1 MYTIIKNV
9 ITLGNYVLSDMTQ
22 KINTLW
28 ITGELTD
35 EQHDELI
42 QLMYQNLNP
51 STEAPELSER
61 LSRVENRV
69 TTLEEA
75 VKELQQSGG
84 ETPEPE
90 PGTVVIPEWEPW
102 DGVSDKYQYGAVVQH
117 NSKYYLDTLQNMQ
130 NTWEPGTFGVDEHIW
145 KEITKEE
152 AEALLA
158 EQESPEE
165 EEPEQ
170 TE

>member
-1 MYTIIKNV
+1 MYEVFKNV
-9 ITLGNYVLSDMTQ
+9 ILSKNYKLTDMLN
-22 KINTLW
+22 KIDTIW
-28 ITGELTD
+28 VRGQITD

-42 QLMYQNLNP
+42 QLTYANLNP
-51 STEAPELSER
+51 STEAPEISER

-69 TTLEEA
+69 SALEEA
-75 VKELQQSGG
+75 VKELQSGG

-90 PGTVVIPEWEPW
+90 PGTVVIPEWKPW
-102 DGVSDKYQYGAVVQH
+102 DGVSDQYKPGAVVQH
-117 NSKYYLDTLQNMQ
+117 NGKYYQNTFSGAQ
-130 NTWEPGTFGVDEHIW
+130 NTWEPGTVGVDEYIW

-158 EQESPEE
+158 EQKSPEE

>member
-1 MYTIIKNV
+1 MWIEILTRAEIIH
-9 ITLGNYVLSDMTQ
+9 
-22 KINTLW
+22 NTLVTPRAGVW
-28 ITGELTD
+28 IE
-35 EQHDELI
+35 I
-42 QLMYQNLNP
+42 
-51 STEAPELSER
+51 
-61 LSRVENRV
+61 
-69 TTLEEA
+69 LEEA

-84 ETPEPE
+84 ETTEPE

-165 EEPEQ
+165 EEPGQ